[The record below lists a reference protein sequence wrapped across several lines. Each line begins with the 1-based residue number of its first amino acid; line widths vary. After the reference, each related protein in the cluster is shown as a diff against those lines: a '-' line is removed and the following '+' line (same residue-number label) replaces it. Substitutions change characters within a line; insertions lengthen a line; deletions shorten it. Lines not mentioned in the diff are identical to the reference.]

1 MPDYISDL
9 ATRAQ
14 AKKPDYTTSTNTD
27 TNKKKPG
34 STNLEMN
41 DFLKLIVA
49 QFQNQDPENAAST
62 TDMMNMLVQMTV
74 VQAITTV
81 TDAASMIYTSSLV
94 GKEVTVGQFDK
105 NGDLQ
110 EIVGTVTAT
119 GTYDGVP
126 VVFVDGVSYK
136 VSDIMAVGR
145 LPEKKPEEPPVE
157 KPGETPDDKPVE
169 KPDDKPTEG
178 AGEGSGGAGQNPPST

>member
-1 MPDYISDL
+1 MADYISDL
-9 ATRAQ
+9 ASRAQ
-14 AKKPDYTTSTNTD
+14 TQKTNYTQSTD
-27 TNKKKPG
+27 TNTNKKNPG
-34 STNLEMN
+34 STSLEMT
-41 DFLKLIVA
+41 DFLKLIVS

-105 NGDLQ
+105 NGKLQ

-126 VVFVDGVSYK
+126 VIFVDGVSYR
-136 VSDIMAVGR
+136 VSDILAIGR
-145 LPEKKPEEPPVE
+145 LPDKKPEEPGD
-157 KPGETPDDKPVE
+157 KPDETPDE
-169 KPDDKPTEG
+169 KPEQRP
-178 AGEGSGGAGQNPPST
+178 GEGEEDKKTASV